1 MGNSIYGNV
10 VRGWSEKKNF
20 DSLTGHTVRVKATE
34 LSNPILASWTTAL
47 VRSVIVESLHNIQT
61 LGGKVVS
68 VTTDGFI
75 TNIVD
80 LETQLL
86 NLPEEDT
93 TLLRKYRSL
102 RKDLTDF
109 PDDLNNKPNPAA
121 LEVKNSGRG
130 LYH

>member
-1 MGNSIYGNV
+1 M
-10 VRGWSEKKNF
+10 
-20 DSLTGHTVRVKATE
+20 
-34 LSNPILASWTTAL
+34 
-47 VRSVIVESLHNIQT
+47 ESLHNIQT